1 MKLDLETK
9 NQQKSTPNTS
19 IKLKNILF
27 LNKFIFIGEFV
38 DAKVILVKKEKEIW
52 RKIGKNEKIKREN
65 EINKIG
71 KYLE

>member
-1 MKLDLETK
+1 MILKLKINK
-9 NQQKSTPNTS
+9 NQHQTHQLN
-19 IKLKNILF
+19 LNNILF